1 MSGVKPVAEVR
12 RANLDRL
19 IARLGSMEALA
30 EAAGTSSVYLSQIRN
45 RTPDAKTG
53 RPREM
58 GSQMA
63 QRLCAAAGMPEGW
76 MDCDHDEA
84 RVEASQPAGWPFK
97 RLTRDQWE
105 ALGEL
110 QAVVEDAAVTKARE
124 LLEEVSA
131 LRKVASRKVA

>member
-1 MSGVKPVAEVR
+1 MAEIR
-12 RANLDRL
+12 RTNLERL
-19 IARLGSMEALA
+19 IARVGSMEALA

-45 RTPDAKTG
+45 RAPDAKTG

-76 MDCDHDEA
+76 MDREHE
-84 RVEASQPAGWPFK
+84 QPRQEGQPSVWPFK

-110 QAVVEDAAVTKARE
+110 QAVVEDVAVTKARE
-124 LLEEVSA
+124 LLEEVA
-131 LRKVASRKVA
+131 AIRKATSRKVA